1 MTREALLGTP
11 AEAVVVVASTVTM
24 YLALVVL
31 VRILGQ
37 RMLSAMSTFDL
48 AAIIA
53 FGAVIGRTA
62 LGEIPHLAGGL
73 LALITLVA
81 LQALVGALRALE
93 IGGRAVSVRPR
104 LLMAGGQ
111 IAWDQLRRSHV
122 TLSELQSRLR
132 IAGVHNYDEVAAVIL
147 ESNGTISVLRRG
159 QPIEPDLLRD
169 VVGGDRVPPEFLI
182 S

>member
-1 MTREALLGTP
+1 METLLGTP
-11 AEAVVVVASTVTM
+11 AEAVVVVLSTVTM
-24 YLALVVL
+24 YLAMVVL
-31 VRILGQ
+31 VRVLGQ

-48 AAIIA
+48 AAVIA

-81 LQALVGALRALE
+81 LQALVGALRALK
-93 IGGRAVSVRPR
+93 IGARVVSARPR
-104 LLMAGGQ
+104 LLMAGGR

-122 TLSELQSRLR
+122 TVSELQSRLR
-132 IAGVHNYDEVAAVIL
+132 IAGIHSYGEVAAVIL
-147 ESNGTISVLRRG
+147 EPNGTISVLRRG

-169 VVGGDRVPPEFLI
+169 VVGGDQVPAEFLA

>member
-1 MTREALLGTP
+1 MMETLLGTKT
-11 AEAVVVVASTVTM
+11 EAVVVVLSTVTM
-24 YLALVVL
+24 YFALVVL
-31 VRILGQ
+31 VRVLGQ

-73 LALITLVA
+73 LALVTLVA
-81 LQALVGALRALE
+81 LQALVGALRALK
-93 IGGRAVSVRPR
+93 IGVRVISSRPR

-111 IAWDQLRRSHV
+111 IVWEQLRRSHV
-122 TLSELQSRLR
+122 TVPELQSRLR
-132 IAGVHNYDEVAAVIL
+132 IAGIHGYGEIAAVIL
-147 ESNGTISVLRRG
+147 EPNGTISVLRRG

-169 VVGGDRVPPEFLI
+169 VVGGAQVPAEFLA